1 LGIDSE
7 DGRHEGQMAEGQLAA
22 TDSDRVS
29 GVAPCERPSQPGPST
44 PLAAARIRHLVDT
57 HFDFVWRSLRRM
69 GLSDADSDDAAQEV
83 YAVASRRLTD
93 IRPGRERAFLF
104 GTALRVASQHRRR
117 SPSRREHLDDRAEA
131 YVDPQPGPEQ
141 LLERRRARE
150 QLDEL
155 LDELPLEQRAVFV
168 LYELEQL
175 SAPEIAELLELP
187 LGTVAS
193 RLRRGRAGFEASVQ
207 RLRARLQFK
216 GRSS

>member
-1 LGIDSE
+1 MGIDSE
-7 DGRHEGQMAEGQLAA
+7 DGRHEGQMADGQLAT
-22 TDSDRVS
+22 TDGDRAS
-29 GVAPCERPSQPGPST
+29 GFGPCERSSRPSLSS
-44 PLAAARIRHLVDT
+44 PLAAARIRYLVDA

-69 GLSDADSDDAAQEV
+69 GLSGADSDDAAQEV
-83 YAVASRRLTD
+83 FTVAARRLCD

-104 GTALRVASQHRRR
+104 GTALRVASQQRRR
-117 SPSRREHLDDRAEA
+117 SPARRERLDDRAEA
-131 YVDPQPGPEQ
+131 YVDPQPSPEQ
-141 LLERRRARE
+141 LLEKRRARQ

-175 SAPEIAELLELP
+175 TAPEIAALLELP

-193 RLRRGRAGFEASVQ
+193 RLRRARAGFEASVA
-207 RLRARLQFK
+207 RLRARQQFK